1 MKSGRTKSAQSLN
14 TGNEKA
20 IERGTGIIQVEG
32 SSLRKRPRAVEGNR
46 VAAISWISRRIG
58 NSITRGGGNI
68 VNKWKQVETKKIV
81 REEGPATRTRTRRP
95 AKRKNQALNYLV
107 LFWKIPI
114 LFVVL

>member
-32 SSLRKRPRAVEGNR
+32 SSPGNRPRAVEGNR
-46 VAAISWISRRIG
+46 MPAIWISRRIG
-58 NSITRGGGNI
+58 NSIMTGGGNI

-81 REEGPATRTRTRRP
+81 REEGPATRTRTRRL